1 MPKIEI
7 TTEINAPIELCFDL
21 ARSIDLHKI
30 SALNTHEKAID
41 GKTEGLIG
49 LNEYVTWQ
57 ATHFGIKQKLT
68 SRISTFER
76 PYYFVD
82 EQVKG
87 IFKSLYH
94 EHIFEQVGDQV
105 IMKDIFDF
113 QSPLGICGRLFNRF
127 VLTDYLKK
135 FLITRN
141 HTIKEFAET
150 DRWKELDW

>member
-68 SRISTFER
+68 SRICTFER

-127 VLTDYLKK
+127 VLKDYLKK